1 MNDIIKDFDKIIP
14 DKRIAILVGKEFDV
28 SKISTRMALKQVI
41 FRDNALKMNGEEA
54 FRKAVEIV
62 AEICGKPKN
71 GREGFWSKLASLFK
85 ARITA
90 KWLMDNTNYEQLMA
104 FIDFVLEPLTDK
116 AQLKDSKDV
125 SKKKVNQE

>member
-1 MNDIIKDFDKIIP
+1 MNDFIKDFDKIIP
-14 DKRIAILVGKEFDV
+14 DKRIAILAGKEFDV

-41 FRDNALKMNGEEA
+41 FRDNALKMNGEAA

-71 GREGFWSKLASLFK
+71 VEEGFWSKLASLFK

-116 AQLKDSKDV
+116 AELKDSKDA